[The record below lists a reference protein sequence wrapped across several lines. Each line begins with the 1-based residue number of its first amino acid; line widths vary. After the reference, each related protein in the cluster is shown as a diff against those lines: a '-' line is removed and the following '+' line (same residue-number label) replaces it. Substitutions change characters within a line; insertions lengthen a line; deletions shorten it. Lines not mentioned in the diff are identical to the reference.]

1 MFKSIA
7 HLTDDGNRFMDVSGS
22 GVDRLGS
29 IDTTDI
35 TGNLLRVPVVLM
47 PGAVAGTAAFL
58 DRESVTVWESG
69 NAPFQLQDENILNLS
84 KDYSVY
90 GYAAH
95 GVTLPEGI
103 MPIKFTA

>member
-1 MFKSIA
+1 
-7 HLTDDGNRFMDVSGS
+7 
-22 GVDRLGS
+22 
-29 IDTTDI
+29 
-35 TGNLLRVPVVLM
+35 M